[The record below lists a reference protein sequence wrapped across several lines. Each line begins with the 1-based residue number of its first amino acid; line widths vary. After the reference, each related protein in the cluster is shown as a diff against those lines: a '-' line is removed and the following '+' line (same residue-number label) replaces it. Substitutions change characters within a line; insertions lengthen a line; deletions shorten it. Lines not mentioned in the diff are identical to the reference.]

1 MQVHH
6 PGTWQRQ
13 ILKGGDAAVRTPC
26 GAPQIV
32 FSVRI
37 RAVPELLKRTVRRL
51 TLRRAPVDAD
61 SAASAHFAEGATPLP
76 GGGSQSWY
84 SGNGRAESCHRLFYS
99 GDGKEVTVVAGGSR
113 PGGTATDTIM
123 AHLRS
128 EPGQGSKARGR
139 RSRPLAPLQ
148 LGRSMLAPASQTL
161 LEFVSNLLRGASS
174 LLNGVWQRLAERTGA
189 HQHSPAIT
197 E

>member
-61 SAASAHFAEGATPLP
+61 SATALILQKEPPHYPEAARKAGIQGTVVLEVAT
-76 GGGSQSWY
+76 
-84 SGNGRAESCHRLFYS
+84 ACS
-99 GDGKEVTVVAGGSR
+99 GDVKEVTVVAGGSR
-113 PGGTATDTIM
+113 PGANSDRHRHGPSAVGAGTGI
-123 AHLRS
+123 
-128 EPGQGSKARGR
+128 
-139 RSRPLAPLQ
+139 
-148 LGRSMLAPASQTL
+148 
-161 LEFVSNLLRGASS
+161 
-174 LLNGVWQRLAERTGA
+174 
-189 HQHSPAIT
+189 
-197 E
+197 